1 MDETQ
6 AQLDAHER
14 ECAIRYQS
22 VQDKLDALDKRMW
35 RLEAM
40 IMGSTVIIVGLAA
53 SLLMKFRL
61 KEKLMLAELAAA
73 NAAFAIIKKT
83 IANGQDLVRAG
94 KAISTFVNAEEN
106 LKKRGDSKKNSF
118 GETLANKLMYQT
130 SKSLW
135 P

>member
-14 ECAIRYQS
+14 ECAIRYAS

-53 SLLMKFRL
+53 SLLMK
-61 KEKLMLAELAAA
+61 M
-73 NAAFAIIKKT
+73 
-83 IANGQDLVRAG
+83 
-94 KAISTFVNAEEN
+94 
-106 LKKRGDSKKNSF
+106 
-118 GETLANKLMYQT
+118 
-130 SKSLW
+130 
-135 P
+135 